1 MKRSDVKPLP
11 ADAKPGWVV
20 SPIILILLI
29 MPTIA
34 FAQPAS
40 EAKQVGGMVHV
51 PPASI
56 PNQAVG
62 GIAPSSVP
70 SQGVPGQV
78 ESVSGTAAVPGTFE
92 TEVPVYDPA
101 GRRDPFVAIVQL
113 DDRKIDDAL
122 PPLQR
127 VAVTEINLIAVVW
140 GGYGYTGMVQTP
152 DGKGYVIR
160 KGTRLGTNNGLVT
173 SITER
178 GVIVVERF
186 TDVYGN
192 KQERE
197 YVKLLHQKEAA
208 E

>member
-1 MKRSDVKPLP
+1 MKMSDVKPWS
-11 ADAKPGWVV
+11 ADAKLGWMA
-20 SPIILILLI
+20 SLIILIVLI
-29 MPTIA
+29 VPAIG

-40 EAKQVGGMVHV
+40 EAKQPGGVVPV

-56 PNQAVG
+56 PSQAVG
-62 GIAPSSVP
+62 ESAPIMWP
-70 SQGVPGQV
+70 FQNVPGQP
-78 ESVSGTAAVPGTFE
+78 ESMTGTAAVPGAFE

-113 DDRKIDDAL
+113 DDRKSDETL

-197 YVKLLHQKEAA
+197 YVKLLHPKEAA

>member
-1 MKRSDVKPLP
+1 MGPL
-11 ADAKPGWVV
+11 
-20 SPIILILLI
+20 
-29 MPTIA
+29 
-34 FAQPAS
+34 QPAS
-40 EAKQVGGMVHV
+40 IQNKALGNTTPVLPTPQAPAGLPGGLGDTTV
-51 PPASI
+51 
-56 PNQAVG
+56 
-62 GIAPSSVP
+62 
-70 SQGVPGQV
+70 
-78 ESVSGTAAVPGTFE
+78 VPGTFE
-92 TEVPVYDPA
+92 TELPVYDPA

-113 DDRKIDDAL
+113 DDRKTDEAL

-197 YVKLLHQKEAA
+197 YVKLLHPKEAA

>member
-11 ADAKPGWVV
+11 ADAKPGGVV
-20 SPIILILLI
+20 PPIILILLI
-29 MPTIA
+29 VPAIT

-40 EAKQVGGMVHV
+40 EAKQVGGMGHV

-62 GIAPSSVP
+62 GIAPSLGS
-70 SQGVPGQV
+70 SQGAPGQL
-78 ESVSGTAAVPGTFE
+78 ESVTGTAEVPGTFE

-113 DDRKIDDAL
+113 DDRKIDDDL

>member
-11 ADAKPGWVV
+11 ADAKLGWAV
-20 SPIILILLI
+20 SPIILIVLI
-29 MPTIA
+29 VPAIG

-40 EAKQVGGMVHV
+40 EAKQPGGMVPV

-56 PNQAVG
+56 PSQAVG
-62 GIAPSSVP
+62 GVAPILGP
-70 SQGVPGQV
+70 SQ
-78 ESVSGTAAVPGTFE
+78 SVSGQPESMSGAAAVPGTFE

-101 GRRDPFVAIVQL
+101 GRRDPFIAIVQL

-197 YVKLLHQKEAA
+197 YVKLLHPKEAA

>member
-1 MKRSDVKPLP
+1 MKMSDVKLLP
-11 ADAKPGWVV
+11 VNVKLGWVGP
-20 SPIILILLI
+20 PIILMALI
-29 MPTIA
+29 VPAMG

-40 EAKQVGGMVHV
+40 EAKQPGGMVPV
-51 PPASI
+51 SPASI
-56 PNQAVG
+56 PSQAVG
-62 GIAPSSVP
+62 EATSTLRPPQST
-70 SQGVPGQV
+70 PGQP
-78 ESVSGTAAVPGTFE
+78 EALAGTGAVLGAFE

-113 DDRKIDDAL
+113 DDRKTDEAL

-197 YVKLLHQKEAA
+197 YVKLLHPKEAA

>member
-1 MKRSDVKPLP
+1 VI
-11 ADAKPGWVV
+11 
-20 SPIILILLI
+20 SPIILIVLI
-29 MPTIA
+29 APAIG
-34 FAQPAS
+34 FAQPVS
-40 EAKQVGGMVHV
+40 DAKSPTGMV
-51 PPASI
+51 PLQPASI
-56 PNQAVG
+56 QNKTLGDAAPVLPTPQGPPGLPG
-62 GIAPSSVP
+62 GLGDTTVA
-70 SQGVPGQV
+70 
-78 ESVSGTAAVPGTFE
+78 PGTFE
-92 TEVPVYDPA
+92 TELPVYDPA

-113 DDRKIDDAL
+113 EDRRTDEAL

-197 YVKLLHQKEAA
+197 YVKLLHPKEAA

>member
-1 MKRSDVKPLP
+1 MKRSDVNPLSVSSNLP
-11 ADAKPGWVV
+11 WMIAPVV
-20 SPIILILLI
+20 L
-29 MPTIA
+29 IA
-34 FAQPAS
+34 FIVPAVGLAQPTS
-40 EAKQVGGMVHV
+40 EAKQSGGSVSA

-56 PNQAVG
+56 PTPNAG
-62 GIAPSSVP
+62 EATSILLTPGNA
-70 SQGVPGQV
+70 PGQPENMTRTV
-78 ESVSGTAAVPGTFE
+78 AVPGMIE
-92 TEVPVYDPA
+92 AEVPVYDPA
-101 GRRDPFVAIVQL
+101 GRRDPFIAIVQL
-113 DDRKIDDAL
+113 DDRKADEAM

-160 KGTRLGTNNGLVT
+160 RGTRLGTNNGLVT

-186 TDVYGN
+186 SDVYGN

-197 YVKLLHQKEAA
+197 YVKLLHPKEAA

>member
-1 MKRSDVKPLP
+1 MKRGDVKPLP
-11 ADAKPGWVV
+11 VNARLGWIV
-20 SPIILILLI
+20 STVILMWLI
-29 MPTIA
+29 VPAIG

-40 EAKQVGGMVHV
+40 EAKQPGGMVSP

-56 PNQAVG
+56 PSQTVG
-62 GIAPSSVP
+62 GIAPILVP
-70 SQGVPGQV
+70 SQSAPGQP
-78 ESVSGTAAVPGTFE
+78 ESLGGTSAVSGAFE

-113 DDRKIDDAL
+113 DDRKTDDAL